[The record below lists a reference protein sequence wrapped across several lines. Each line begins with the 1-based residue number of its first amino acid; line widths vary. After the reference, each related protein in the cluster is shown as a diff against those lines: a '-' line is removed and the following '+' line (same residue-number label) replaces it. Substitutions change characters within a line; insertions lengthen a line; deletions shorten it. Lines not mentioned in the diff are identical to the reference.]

1 MFVHTDIESLYKH
14 VPKRLLPKEYGGEAG
29 TVASVIN
36 EWEKRIM
43 SYRSYYEEEDTV
55 YGVDERKRVGQKKSS
70 NTIFGVDGSFRQLA
84 ID

>member
-1 MFVHTDIESLYKH
+1 MHKH

-29 TVASVIN
+29 SVESIIN

-43 SYRSYYEEEDTV
+43 SYRSYYLEEDTI
-55 YGVDERKRVGQKKSS
+55 YGVDEKLRVGQKKNS
-70 NTIFGVDGSFRQLA
+70 NTLFGVDGSFRQLA